1 MSTQAISEK
10 MYKVLVMLLDIE
22 MENIRS
28 GKENLTDNELNQL
41 KEAINEY
48 NKNKV

>member
-28 GKENLTDNELNQL
+28 GQKNLTDNELNQL

>member
-1 MSTQAISEK
+1 MLTQAISEK

-28 GKENLTDNELNQL
+28 GNKNLTDNELNQL